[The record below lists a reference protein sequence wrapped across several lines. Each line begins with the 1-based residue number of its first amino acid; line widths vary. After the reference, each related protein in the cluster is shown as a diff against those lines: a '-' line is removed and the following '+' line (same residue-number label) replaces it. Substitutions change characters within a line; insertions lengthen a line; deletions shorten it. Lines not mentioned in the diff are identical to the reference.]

1 MDIHILAGLTTR
13 DLNAQI
19 FDILKSRDKSKH
31 HIIIAPDRSLFSL
44 EQSLFDNLGE
54 TCFFDIDVMS
64 ISRLSKKFLS
74 SSPTQKIL
82 SKQSGIALT
91 KKLLIEN
98 KSKLHTF
105 GKVSSTMGFASELFE
120 TICLYKSCNI
130 SCDDMYVTDSN
141 DYANLK
147 QKDIKLIYAEYEK
160 FLKNDYTDSF
170 NRLKLFADT
179 LNKDNLKDTC
189 FYFVDFEDFTEL
201 YLQIIYKIAR
211 FSDKTYITC
220 AYSKDSNNKNIFTN
234 KVYFDLI
241 DCFKYNGL
249 NFAIDKITNSDIIAN
264 NLLAYSP
271 QKAGE
276 IVSKF
281 KINSFDNSCDEVK
294 FAIADIYNKVCHTK
308 DCNFDD
314 FAIVVPNMMLY
325 KKLLVDELALYH
337 IPYYIDQSSNIT
349 EHEYI
354 RHLLNICKLL
364 DGQFVASDLLCV
376 IKNKIFDFDFAKLS
390 RFDES
395 LRKSG
400 RKGFAC
406 LKSDLTDESSI
417 IEFFDFINSIKDYVK
432 NPNTINDYFDNVVF
446 KVTEYLS
453 TFVTSYIPKLNAID
467 TRVFDQVLN
476 KFEYACNDYKSVFG
490 NDEICFDEFLETFVS
505 YLDATNITMPPI
517 SSNTLFIADFET
529 SYISNYK
536 YLYVLGCNE
545 GKLPSLK
552 IDNGLLSDD
561 EIASLPNSNKINPT
575 IALLN
580 SRKVYKLFDTMQKAN
595 IGVILS
601 FPENET
607 GGKLFPNSLVKSLSY
622 ICSLQTVNMSG
633 YLDFVDNSRYQIDM
647 ESVLFNNQTH
657 DVIVNN
663 ILNMIKN
670 YKIYKDNE
678 NFRKILNLL
687 VEISGDQDIY
697 KLIDNNLGQ
706 RKLEK
711 IQDVNMFTNNST
723 SVSQIET
730 FYSCP
735 YKHFARYGLRLKV
748 KEKCEL
754 SPQDI
759 GNIIHEILKNT
770 LQKIIDNFDFDA
782 ETFVVEYLDKLLQ
795 SQNYNYLL
803 EVPLN
808 NYALKSLKKELVRI
822 IKAIKNELSLSSFK
836 PKKEYLEYAFCDSI
850 AGVPVSIKG
859 VVDRVDIWGNKFIII
874 DYKTGDSNFD
884 NYTDVASGKKLQLL
898 VYAKAFAD
906 KNKLNPVGVFYLP
919 IKNSF
924 KASEQNYKL
933 SGVIDGDKSNLF
945 AMDNNL
951 TLPNYK
957 SSVINL
963 STTKTCEFYKNSS
976 FLTKMC
982 IDSSDFD
989 FLIDF
994 AIKQVKTAIQNI
1006 LDGNINPHPLKVQ
1019 NSSACEYCEFGGL
1032 CGYLNDNDRVVK
1044 PVETIQELKGDK

>member
-13 DLNAQI
+13 DLNAKI
-19 FDILKSRDKSKH
+19 FEILKSRDKSKH

-44 EQSLFDNLGE
+44 EQSLFDKLGE
-54 TCFFDIDVMS
+54 SCFFDIDVMS
-64 ISRLSKKFLS
+64 ISRLSKKFLIS
-74 SSPTQKIL
+74 TPTQKIL

-130 SCDDMYVTDSN
+130 TCDDMYVTDST

-147 QKDIKLIYAEYEK
+147 QKDIKLIYSEYEK

-179 LNKDNLKDTC
+179 LNRDNLKNTC

-220 AYSKDSNNKNIFTN
+220 PYSKDSNNKNIFTN
-234 KVYFDLI
+234 KVYFDLV

-249 NFAIDKITNSDIIAN
+249 NFAIDKITNNDIIAN

-271 QKAGE
+271 QKTGE
-276 IVSKF
+276 MISKF
-281 KINSFDNSCDEVK
+281 TVNCFDNSCDEVK
-294 FAIADIYNKVCHTK
+294 FAIADIYNKTCHS
-308 DCNFDD
+308 DCNFGD
-314 FAIVVPNMMLY
+314 FAIVVPSMMLY
-325 KKLLVDELALYH
+325 KKLLIDELQLYH
-337 IPYYIDQSSNIT
+337 IPYYLDQSSSIT

-354 RHLLNICKLL
+354 RLILNICKLL
-364 DGQFVASDLLCV
+364 DGQFVASDILCI
-376 IKNKIFDFDFAKLS
+376 IKNKIFDFDFVKLS
-390 RFDES
+390 EFDES

-406 LKSDLTDESSI
+406 LKSDLTDDENLLG
-417 IEFFDFINSIKDYVK
+417 FFEFINSIKDFAK
-432 NPNTINDYFDNVVF
+432 KTHSINDYFDNVVF
-446 KVTEYLS
+446 KITEYLS
-453 TFVTSYIPKLNAID
+453 KYISNYIPKLNAID
-467 TRVFDQVLN
+467 TRVIDQVLN
-476 KFEYACNDYKSVFG
+476 KFDHACDDYKSVFG
-490 NDEICFDEFLETFVS
+490 DDETCFDEFLETWIS

-517 SSNTLFIADFET
+517 TSNTLFIADFET
-529 SYISNYK
+529 SYISDYQ
-536 YLYVLGCNE
+536 YLYILGSNE

-561 EIASLPNSNKINPT
+561 EIARLPNSNKINPT

-580 SRKVYKLFDTMQKAN
+580 ARKVYKLFDTMQKAKN
-595 IGVILS
+595 GVIIS
-601 FPENET
+601 FPENEA

-622 ICSLQTVNMSG
+622 ICGLQIVNMSG
-633 YLDFVDNSRYQIDM
+633 YLDFVDSSRYQINM

-657 DVIVNN
+657 DVIINN
-663 ILNMIKN
+663 ILNMTKN

-678 NFRKILNLL
+678 NFHKILNLL
-687 VEISGDQDIY
+687 VEMSGEENIY
-697 KLIDNNLGQ
+697 KLIDNNFKSRQLGN
-706 RKLEK
+706 
-711 IQDVNMFTNNST
+711 IPNVNMFTNNST

-730 FYSCP
+730 YYSCP

-748 KEKCEL
+748 NQKCEL

-759 GNIIHEILKNT
+759 GNMIHEILKNT
-770 LQKIIDNFDFDA
+770 LPKIVDNFDFDA
-782 ETFVVEYLDKLLQ
+782 ETFAIDYLDNLLQ
-795 SQNYNYLL
+795 SPKYKFLL

-822 IKAIKNELSLSSFK
+822 IGAIKNELSLSSFK
-836 PKKEYLEYAFCDSI
+836 PNKKYLEYAFSDKI
-850 AGVPVSIKG
+850 AGVPVGVKG
-859 VVDRVDIWGNKFIII
+859 VIDRVDIWGNKFIVI
-874 DYKTGDSNFD
+874 DYKTGDSSFD

-924 KASEQNYKL
+924 KASEQNYKF
-933 SGVIDGDKSNLF
+933 SGVIDGDKSNLL

-963 STTKTCEFYKNSS
+963 STTKSGEFYKNSS

-982 IDSSDFD
+982 IDSADFD
-989 FLIDF
+989 FLVNF
-994 AIKQVKTAIQNI
+994 AINQVKVATQNI
-1006 LDGNINPHPLKVQ
+1006 LDGDINPHPLKVQ
-1019 NSSACEYCEFGGL
+1019 NSSACDYCEFGGL

-1044 PVETIQELKGDK
+1044 PVDTIQELKGDK